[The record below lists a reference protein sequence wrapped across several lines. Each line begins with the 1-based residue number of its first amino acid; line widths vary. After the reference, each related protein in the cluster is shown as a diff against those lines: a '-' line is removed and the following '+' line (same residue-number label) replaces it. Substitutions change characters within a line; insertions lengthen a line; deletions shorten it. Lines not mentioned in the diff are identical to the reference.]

1 MQPEMQPQVQP
12 PVQPQMQPTLKLVAA
27 TRVDLGERFVV
38 TAALPVDLGT
48 ANAGLERALAQL
60 ADGGGSRDEL
70 TATAAGSHWSDTT
83 RVLAALDKLDGAGLL
98 SRTFRL
104 SDSATLTLEPLS
116 PQATFDPDP
125 VLPRRPQLSRFVWI
139 RRDGERMVIECATGH
154 ARLSLEDEGA
164 LDLFAAL
171 FAEPGA
177 DLTGLPRTA
186 LVALHNI
193 GALSA
198 ARSRDEEELAGE
210 SAQSG
215 AGGAEMWAFH
225 DLLFHTRS
233 RLGRHGGAHG
243 ATFRF
248 VGQGRAPAALRPAS
262 GPLVALG
269 EPDRAALD
277 QLSLG
282 EVMAARRSVRHY
294 ADQPIPL
301 ATLSSFL
308 YHTARI
314 DGVHPYPVPSPDAEP
329 RTDLELIRRPYPSG
343 GALHELEHYVAVR
356 PTGKQGGE
364 LDPGLYRYLGER
376 HCLERVAEYTPAVAG
391 LFFDGCR
398 CTGQPSPPPI
408 LLTLAARFERMAW
421 KYDAIAYSCILKNV
435 GVVFQTAYL
444 VATALGLGICGLGS
458 GDADRFARASGR
470 PYLVEGSVGEM
481 MLGLP
486 AVEVG

>member
-1 MQPEMQPQVQP
+1 MDMQTEMQPI
-12 PVQPQMQPTLKLVAA
+12 LKLVDT
-27 TRVDLGERFVV
+27 TRVDLGERFVL
-38 TAALPVDLGT
+38 TAPLPVDLGE
-48 ANAGLERALAQL
+48 ANAGLERALARL
-60 ADGGGSRDEL
+60 AAGGGKRDEL
-70 TATAAGSHWSDTT
+70 TAAAAGNHWSDTT
-83 RVLAALDKLDGAGLL
+83 RVLAALDKLDGVGLL
-98 SRTFRL
+98 SRTFPL
-104 SDSATLTLEPLS
+104 SDSATVTLEPLS
-116 PQATFDPDP
+116 PQASFDPRP
-125 VLPRRPQLSRFVWI
+125 ELPPRPRLSRFAWI
-139 RRDGERMVIECATGH
+139 RREGERMVIECASGH
-154 ARLSLEDEGA
+154 ARLCLEDEGA
-164 LDLFAAL
+164 LALFAAL
-171 FAEPGA
+171 FADSGA
-177 DLTGLPRTA
+177 DLGDLPPTA

-198 ARSRDEEELAGE
+198 AHGRDEEGPSGE
-210 SAQSG
+210 GAQ
-215 AGGAEMWAFH
+215 GGADGSESWAFH

-262 GPLVALG
+262 GPLVALA
-269 EPDRAALD
+269 EPDRAALER
-277 QLSLG
+277 LSLG
-282 EVMAARRSVRHY
+282 AVMAARRSLRHY

-314 DGVHPYPVPSPDAEP
+314 DGVHTYPVPAPDAEP
-329 RTDLELIRRPYPSG
+329 RTDLELLRRPYPSG

-356 PTGKQGGE
+356 PTGEQGGG

-398 CTGQPSPPPI
+398 CTGQPSPPP
-408 LLTLAARFERMAW
+408 LLLILAARFERMAW

-435 GVVFQTAYL
+435 GVVFETAYL

-470 PYLVEGSVGEM
+470 PYLIEGSVGEM

-486 AVEVG
+486 VAEVG